1 MTRAVTV
8 PATAIS
14 VMPETSSGDVGTSVT
29 LTANLAPA
37 GATDAVQ
44 WESSDP
50 TVATVVSTGP
60 KTCQVVRAGAGT
72 ATITGKV
79 RGFTATAEIIVT
91 EP

>member
-1 MTRAVTV
+1 M
-8 PATAIS
+8 
-14 VMPETSSGDVGTSVT
+14 
-29 LTANLAPA
+29 TANLAPA

>member
-1 MTRAVTV
+1 M
-8 PATAIS
+8 S

-50 TVATVVSTGP
+50 TLATVVSTGP

-79 RGFTATAEIIVT
+79 RGFTATAEITVT
-91 EP
+91 QP